1 MLPTD
6 YFLFLQIAF
15 FLTIT
20 PGTPRV
26 VIVTY
31 AINYGLK
38 RSVITAI
45 GDVSA
50 NTLQMILVAFG
61 IGALVSAYPNILN
74 YLRWIGILYLLY
86 IAFDLFKSSNNL
98 DFNQSL
104 STKSNLSLFRDGFL
118 VAFLSPKAWVF
129 FGAIFPQFLNLKGD
143 FGIQLI
149 FGVDYGHQEIV
160 LSEVIS
166 NFKTHVQTRLH
177 EEFEADK
184 DDFQAMAVEFNS
196 AGASS
201 LDVRIFLK
209 CKGKLASRKPFFERK
224 LNSFLVEACN
234 KFGYVI
240 PFNQLTVHHANKND

>member
-1 MLPTD
+1 MLPVD

-50 NTLQMILVAFG
+50 NTLQMILAAFG
-61 IGALVSAYPNILN
+61 VGVLVSVYPDILD

-86 IAFDLFKSSNNL
+86 IAFDLFQTSKNL
-98 DFNQSL
+98 DFN
-104 STKSNLSLFRDGFL
+104 KSISAKNNLSLFRDGFL

-129 FGAIFPQFLNLKGD
+129 FAAIFPQFLNLEGD
-143 FGIQLI
+143 FIIQLI
-149 FGVDYGHQEIV
+149 ILIISWIV
-160 LSEVIS
+160 LDFSTLMLYGFTAQKIIS
-166 NFKTHVQTRLH
+166 WLKTNPKTINTISACALIIIA
-177 EEFEADK
+177 FII
-184 DDFQAMAVEFNS
+184 AV
-196 AGASS
+196 SS
-201 LDVRIFLK
+201 
-209 CKGKLASRKPFFERK
+209 FFG
-224 LNSFLVEACN
+224 N
-234 KFGYVI
+234 
-240 PFNQLTVHHANKND
+240 

>member
-1 MLPTD
+1 MLLID

-50 NTLQMILVAFG
+50 NTLQMVLIAFG
-61 IGALVSAYPNILN
+61 MGTLISVYPDILN
-74 YLRWIGILYLLY
+74 YLRWVGILYLLY
-86 IAFDLFKSSNNL
+86 IAFDLFKSSKNL
-98 DFNQSL
+98 DFNKSL

-129 FGAIFPQFLNLKGD
+129 FAAIFPQFLNLEGD
-143 FGIQLI
+143 FVIQLI
-149 FGVDYGHQEIV
+149 ILIISWVVLDFSTLMLYGFTAQKIISWLKTNPKTINTISACALIV
-160 LSEVIS
+160 I
-166 NFKTHVQTRLH
+166 
-177 EEFEADK
+177 AIII
-184 DDFQAMAVEFNS
+184 A
-196 AGASS
+196 
-201 LDVRIFLK
+201 
-209 CKGKLASRKPFFERK
+209 
-224 LNSFLVEACN
+224 
-234 KFGYVI
+234 
-240 PFNQLTVHHANKND
+240 LTNI

>member
-1 MLPTD
+1 MFPVD

-50 NTLQMILVAFG
+50 NTLQMILIAFG
-61 IGALVSAYPNILN
+61 MGTLISVYPNILN

-86 IAFDLFKSSNNL
+86 IAFDLFKSSKDL
-98 DFNQSL
+98 DFNKSL

-118 VAFLSPKAWVF
+118 VAFLSPKAWGF
-129 FGAIFPQFLNLKGD
+129 FAAIFPQFLNLEGD
-143 FGIQLI
+143 FVIQLI
-149 FGVDYGHQEIV
+149 ILIISWVILDFSKLMLYGFTAQKIV
-160 LSEVIS
+160 SWLKTNPKTINTISACALIVIAIILSFTKI
-166 NFKTHVQTRLH
+166 
-177 EEFEADK
+177 
-184 DDFQAMAVEFNS
+184 
-196 AGASS
+196 
-201 LDVRIFLK
+201 
-209 CKGKLASRKPFFERK
+209 
-224 LNSFLVEACN
+224 
-234 KFGYVI
+234 
-240 PFNQLTVHHANKND
+240 

>member
-1 MLPTD
+1 MLPID

-20 PGTPRV
+20 PGSPRV

-50 NTLQMILVAFG
+50 NTLQMVLIAFG
-61 IGALVSAYPNILN
+61 MGTLISVYPDILN
-74 YLRWIGILYLLY
+74 YLRWVGILYLLY
-86 IAFDLFKSSNNL
+86 IAFDLFKSSKNL
-98 DFNQSL
+98 DFNKSF

-129 FGAIFPQFLNLKGD
+129 FAAIFPQFLNLEGD

-149 FGVDYGHQEIV
+149 VLIISWVVLDFSTLMLYGFTAQKIV
-160 LSEVIS
+160 NWLKTNPKTINTISACALVVIAIIIAFT
-166 NFKTHVQTRLH
+166 N
-177 EEFEADK
+177 
-184 DDFQAMAVEFNS
+184 
-196 AGASS
+196 
-201 LDVRIFLK
+201 I
-209 CKGKLASRKPFFERK
+209 
-224 LNSFLVEACN
+224 
-234 KFGYVI
+234 
-240 PFNQLTVHHANKND
+240 

>member
-1 MLPTD
+1 MLPID

-50 NTLQMILVAFG
+50 NTLQMVLIAFG
-61 IGALVSAYPNILN
+61 MGTLISVYPNILN

-86 IAFDLFKSSNNL
+86 IAFDLFKSSKNL
-98 DFNQSL
+98 DFNKSL

-129 FGAIFPQFLNLKGD
+129 FAAIFPQFLNLEGD
-143 FGIQLI
+143 FIIQLI
-149 FGVDYGHQEIV
+149 ILIISWIV
-160 LSEVIS
+160 LDFSKLMLYGFTAQKIIS
-166 NFKTHVQTRLH
+166 WLKTNPKTI
-177 EEFEADK
+177 
-184 DDFQAMAVEFNS
+184 NTIS
-196 AGASS
+196 ACA
-201 LDVRIFLK
+201 LI
-209 CKGKLASRKPFFERK
+209 AI
-224 LNSFLVEACN
+224 A
-234 KFGYVI
+234 I
-240 PFNQLTVHHANKND
+240 IIALTNI

>member
-1 MLPTD
+1 MLPVD

-38 RSVITAI
+38 RSVNTAI

-61 IGALVSAYPNILN
+61 AGLLVSAYPNILN

-86 IAFDLFKSSNNL
+86 IAFDLFKSSKNL
-98 DFNQSL
+98 DLDKNL
-104 STKSNLSLFRDGFL
+104 STKNNLSLFRDGFL

-129 FGAIFPQFLNLKGD
+129 FGAIFPQFLNLEGD
-143 FGIQLI
+143 FAVHLVILI
-149 FGVDYGHQEIV
+149 ISWVILDFSTLMLYGFTAQKIV
-160 LSEVIS
+160 SWLKTNPRTINTISACALIIIAIVIASTNILS
-166 NFKTHVQTRLH
+166 N
-177 EEFEADK
+177 
-184 DDFQAMAVEFNS
+184 
-196 AGASS
+196 
-201 LDVRIFLK
+201 
-209 CKGKLASRKPFFERK
+209 
-224 LNSFLVEACN
+224 
-234 KFGYVI
+234 
-240 PFNQLTVHHANKND
+240 

>member
-1 MLPTD
+1 MLPVD

-38 RSVITAI
+38 RSVNTAI

-61 IGALVSAYPNILN
+61 AGLLVSAYPNILN

-86 IAFDLFKSSNNL
+86 IAFDLFKSSKNL
-98 DFNQSL
+98 DLDKNL
-104 STKSNLSLFRDGFL
+104 STKNNLSLFRDGFL

-129 FGAIFPQFLNLKGD
+129 FGAIFPQFLNLEGD
-143 FGIQLI
+143 FAVHLVILI
-149 FGVDYGHQEIV
+149 ISWVILDFSTLMLYGFTAQKIV
-160 LSEVIS
+160 SWLETNPRTINTISACALIIIAIVIASTNILS
-166 NFKTHVQTRLH
+166 N
-177 EEFEADK
+177 
-184 DDFQAMAVEFNS
+184 
-196 AGASS
+196 
-201 LDVRIFLK
+201 
-209 CKGKLASRKPFFERK
+209 
-224 LNSFLVEACN
+224 
-234 KFGYVI
+234 
-240 PFNQLTVHHANKND
+240 

>member
-1 MLPTD
+1 MLPID

-50 NTLQMILVAFG
+50 NTLQMVLIAFG
-61 IGALVSAYPNILN
+61 MGTLISVYPNILN

-86 IAFDLFKSSNNL
+86 IAFDLFKSSKNL
-98 DFNQSL
+98 DFNKSL

-129 FGAIFPQFLNLKGD
+129 FAAIFPQFLNLEGD
-143 FGIQLI
+143 FIIQLI
-149 FGVDYGHQEIV
+149 ILIISWIV
-160 LSEVIS
+160 LDFSTLMLYGFTAQKIISWLKTNPKTINTISACALIVIAIIIVS
-166 NFKTHVQTRLH
+166 TN
-177 EEFEADK
+177 
-184 DDFQAMAVEFNS
+184 
-196 AGASS
+196 
-201 LDVRIFLK
+201 I
-209 CKGKLASRKPFFERK
+209 
-224 LNSFLVEACN
+224 
-234 KFGYVI
+234 
-240 PFNQLTVHHANKND
+240 

>member
-1 MLPTD
+1 MLPVD

-50 NTLQMILVAFG
+50 NTLQMILVTFG
-61 IGALVSAYPNILN
+61 MGFLVSAYPNILN
-74 YLRWIGILYLLY
+74 YLRWIGVFYLLF
-86 IAFDLFKSSNNL
+86 IAFDLVRYSKNL
-98 DFNQSL
+98 DFDKSL

-129 FGAIFPQFLNLKGD
+129 FGAIFPQFLNLEGD
-143 FGIQLI
+143 FIIQLI
-149 FGVDYGHQEIV
+149 ILIVSWIILDFSTLMLYGFTAQKITIW
-160 LSEVIS
+160 LKANPKTINTIS
-166 NFKTHVQTRLH
+166 ACALIIIAIIITVTNF
-177 EEFEADK
+177 
-184 DDFQAMAVEFNS
+184 
-196 AGASS
+196 
-201 LDVRIFLK
+201 
-209 CKGKLASRKPFFERK
+209 
-224 LNSFLVEACN
+224 
-234 KFGYVI
+234 
-240 PFNQLTVHHANKND
+240 